1 MSEPEQAPSE
11 LVMDQEPKLGRVMI
25 APTVL
30 GQIVERSAL
39 GVPGVA
45 AIAPRHPRYDRLRS
59 PAGGVHVRVSEN
71 TVSADIALVARAST
85 NILELGQRVQTEV
98 TVALRQMVGMDV
110 GEINVYV
117 DDVQ

>member
-11 LVMDQEPKLGRVMI
+11 LPMEQEPRLGRVMI

-39 GVPGVA
+39 GVQGVA
-45 AIAPRHPRYDRLRS
+45 SLATRHPRYDRLRS
-59 PAGGVHVRVSEN
+59 GAGGVHVRVADN

-85 NILELGQRVQTEV
+85 NILDLGQRVQAEV
-98 TVALRQMVGMDV
+98 TLALRQMVGMEV

>member
-1 MSEPEQAPSE
+1 MTDPEQAPSE
-11 LVMDQEPKLGRVMI
+11 LVMEQEPKLGRVLI

-59 PAGGVHVRVSEN
+59 AAGGVHVRVAEH
-71 TVSADIALVARAST
+71 TVSADIALIAQSST
-85 NILELGQRVQTEV
+85 NILDLGQRVQAEV
-98 TVALRQMVGMDV
+98 TLALRQMVGMEV

>member
-1 MSEPEQAPSE
+1 MSEPEQVPSE
-11 LVMDQEPKLGRVMI
+11 LPMEQEPKLGRVMI
-25 APTVL
+25 APIVL

-45 AIAPRHPRYDRLRS
+45 AVAPRHPRYDRLRS
-59 PAGGVHVRVSEN
+59 GAGGVHVRVSEN
-71 TVSADIALVARAST
+71 SVSADIALVARSNT
-85 NILELGQRVQTEV
+85 NILELGQRVQAEV
-98 TVALRQMVGMDV
+98 TVALRQMVGMEV

>member
-1 MSEPEQAPSE
+1 MSETEQAPSE
-11 LVMDQEPKLGRVMI
+11 LVMEQEPKLGRVMI
-25 APTVL
+25 APIVL

-59 PAGGVHVRVSEN
+59 AAGGVHVRVTEN

-85 NILELGQRVQTEV
+85 NILELGQRVQSEV
-98 TVALRQMVGMDV
+98 TVALRQMVGMDI